1 MADVRYVVEF
11 KAVDE
16 LSNSTE
22 SNPSNSNEKTRI
34 LSKEPTPTRE
44 TVSKENNIN
53 QKAFAKFLTVYAG
66 YQIVNDIHNKIRTT
80 QAIGRG
86 DNLQAVMQSER
97 NSLTNK
103 FVNMGLTLVG
113 GAVIGG
119 LPGLALAGASQ
130 IYSIAREAI
139 NIGIQNQLRIEQIQA
154 QRHVANNEQER
165 FIRNQTTEEIRQW

>member
-1 MADVRYVVEF
+1 MADVRYIVEF

-22 SNPSNSNEKTRI
+22 SNPSDDTEKGRV
-34 LSKEPTPTRE
+34 LSKEPRPTQE
-44 TVSKENNIN
+44 TASKDGNISK
-53 QKAFAKFLTVYAG
+53 KAFAKFLTVYAG
-66 YQIVNDIHNKIRTT
+66 YQIINDIYSRVQTT

-97 NSLTNK
+97 NALTNK

-130 IYSIAREAI
+130 VYSLAREAI

-154 QRHVANNEQER
+154 QRHVANNDQER

>member
-16 LSNSTE
+16 LSNSVE
-22 SNPSNSNEKTRI
+22 SNPSDATEKSR
-34 LSKEPTPTRE
+34 LLNKEPRPTQE
-44 TVSKENNIN
+44 TASKDININ
-53 QKAFAKFLTVYAG
+53 KKAFAKFLTVYGG
-66 YQIVNDIHNKIRTT
+66 YQIVNDIYNQVRTT
-80 QAIGRG
+80 QSIGRG

-97 NSLTNK
+97 NALTNK
-103 FVNMGLTLVG
+103 FINMGLGLVG

-119 LPGLALAGASQ
+119 LPGLAVAGASQ
-130 IYSIAREAI
+130 VYSLAREAI